1 MCPSPTGGG
10 APEKWQEISIY
21 TIWQH
26 TLGSL
31 GIKIAR
37 LVHFTITR
45 LMMTIHFPLKA
56 FFLLFVFLFSFSFDA
71 ITLPCSFPQEID
83 LSSVVSH

>member
-1 MCPSPTGGG
+1 MCPSPTEGG
-10 APEKWQEISIY
+10 ATEKWQGISVH

-26 TLGSL
+26 TLKSL

-37 LVHFTITR
+37 LVYFTITR
-45 LMMTIHFPLKA
+45 MMMTIHFPLKA
-56 FFLLFVFLFSFSFDA
+56 FFLFVFLFAFSFNA

-83 LSSVVSH
+83 LSSVASH